1 MLFLHPWR
9 ATQNVAACT
18 VHRHSTCRKDMLQG
32 SSNALHG
39 CAQPLLSL
47 SWPCSPSTHVQKKGW
62 ACRKEDLNALR
73 AFKRRCA
80 SYDSCADLLFD
91 EFLRAGLL
99 IADGA

>member
-1 MLFLHPWR
+1 MPCM
-9 ATQNVAACT
+9 A
-18 VHRHSTCRKDMLQG
+18 VHSRCCPSVGPAPLQ
-32 SSNALHG
+32 
-39 CAQPLLSL
+39 
-47 SWPCSPSTHVQKKGW
+47 THVQKKGW